1 MEERKTVLT
10 VDNVS
15 VQYRKNSS
23 PSFIDIIKGLFKKD
37 KDDGGFWALRNL
49 SFSLQQGD
57 VLGVIGRNGAG
68 KSTTM
73 KTVSGTLT
81 PASGTITHEGK
92 ICALLELGAGFD
104 REMTVK
110 ENVYLR
116 GALMGYSKE
125 FIDSKYDEMIDFADM
140 REFEDNPFRTL
151 SSGMKSRIAF
161 AIASMVEP
169 DIIILDEVFAVGDG
183 DFKKKS
189 QERMQEIIGS
199 GKATAL
205 IVSHNLTTVRKQCN
219 KVLWLNKGRT
229 VMFGEA
235 NAVCDEYKKFMDT
248 GILPETES
256 LKAVEEQPK
265 NKLKKSPKK
274 KLLETGIY
282 LLFIIAAIMGGF
294 IWSQYDLLRAYT
306 ISRTTESEQ
315 ILAVADNY
323 HRGIAEALS
332 ANTSNWDYSVF
343 ESSAESIMN
352 DDKSYHEVAKEVLRD
367 AGDVDSESYRMTLA
381 AAEIE
386 SVRYVQMARLDAL
399 VSEMQAEFYAAPQG
413 KYSSPIAYAYL
424 HCNRF
429 YDLEEDCDE
438 DMQDIVEDI
447 RAELRK
453 TGQPEYLADHVW
465 NVYKAEKIYLLAY
478 YCDTLSQ

>member
-10 VDNVS
+10 LDNVS
-15 VQYRKNSS
+15 VQYRKNTSN
-23 PSFIDIIKGLFKKD
+23 SFVDIILNLFRKD

-73 KTVSGTLT
+73 KAVSGTLT

-219 KVLWLNKGRT
+219 KVLWLNKGRM

-248 GILPETES
+248 GELPETES
-256 LKAVEEQPK
+256 LKKVEAQPK

-274 KLLETGIY
+274 RLVETFIY
-282 LLFIIAAIMGGF
+282 IALILAAVAGGF
-294 IWSQYDLLRAYT
+294 VWAQYDLLKSYV
-306 ISRTTESEQ
+306 ISHTQESQQ
-315 ILAVADNY
+315 ILSIAGNY
-323 HRGIAEALS
+323 HSEIDGLLS
-332 ANTSNWDYSVF
+332 ATTANWDYSIF
-343 ESSAESIMN
+343 ESSAEAIISGDI
-352 DDKSYHEVAKEVLRD
+352 SYREVAKEVLRT
-367 AGDVDSESYRMTLA
+367 AGTVDSESYRFTLA

-386 SVRYVQMARLDAL
+386 AVKYVHMARLDAL
-399 VSEMQAEFYAAPQG
+399 VAEMHQEFDAAPEG
-413 KYSSPIAYAYL
+413 KYRSPMVYSYL
-424 HCNRF
+424 HCDRF
-429 YDLEEDCDE
+429 YELEEACDN
-438 DMQDIVEDI
+438 DMQDIVEEI

-453 TGQPEYLADHVW
+453 NGGAEELADHVW
-465 NVYKAEKIYLLAY
+465 NAYKSEKVYLLAY
-478 YCDTLSQ
+478 YCVKLR

>member
-23 PSFIDIIKGLFKKD
+23 PSFYEIIKNLFKKD

-73 KTVSGTLT
+73 KTVSGTLA

-248 GILPETES
+248 GVLPETES
-256 LKAVEEQPK
+256 LKAVEAEPK

-274 KLLETGIY
+274 KLLEACIY
-282 LLFIIAAIMGGF
+282 LLFVLAAALGCF
-294 IWSQYDLLRAYT
+294 VWSQYDLLRSYT
-306 ISRTTESEQ
+306 ISRNTESEQ
-315 ILAVADNY
+315 ILAVADDY
-323 HRGIAEALS
+323 HHGIAEMLS
-332 ANTSNWDYSVF
+332 ANTENWDYSLF
-343 ESSAESIMN
+343 ESSTEAIMN
-352 DDKSYHEVAKEVLRD
+352 DDKSYHEVAKEVLRE
-367 AGDVDSESYRMTLA
+367 AGDVDSEGYRMTLA

-386 SVRYVQMARLDAL
+386 AVRYVQMARLDAL
-399 VSEMQAEFYAAPQG
+399 AAEMQAEYEAAPQG
-413 KYSSPIAYAYL
+413 KYRSPIAYAYL
-424 HCNRF
+424 NCDRF
-429 YDLEEDCDE
+429 YDLEEACDE

-453 TGQPEYLADHVW
+453 TGQPEDLADHVW
-465 NVYKAEKIYLLAY
+465 NAYKAEKIYLLAY
-478 YCDTLSQ
+478 YCDILGQ

>member
-10 VDNVS
+10 LDNVS
-15 VQYRKNSS
+15 VQYRKNNSTS
-23 PSFIDIIKGLFKKD
+23 AVEIIKNIFKKD
-37 KDDGGFWALRNL
+37 KDSGGFWALRNL

-57 VLGVIGRNGAG
+57 MLGVIGRNGAG

-116 GALMGYSKE
+116 GALLGYSKE
-125 FIDSKYDEMIDFADM
+125 FIDSKYDEIIDFADM

-161 AIASMVEP
+161 SIASMVEP

-189 QERMQEIIGS
+189 QERMQEIIGNGS
-199 GKATAL
+199 TTAL
-205 IVSHNLTTVRKQCN
+205 IVSHNLSTVRKQCN
-219 KVLWLNKGRT
+219 KVLWLNKGRM

-235 NAVCDEYKKFMDT
+235 NEVCDEYKKFMDT
-248 GILPETES
+248 GVLPETES
-256 LKAVEEQPK
+256 LKKVDAHPK

-274 KLLETGIY
+274 RLLETLIY
-282 LLFIIAAIMGGF
+282 FLLILAAVLGGF
-294 IWSQYDLLRAYT
+294 VWAQYDLLKSYAISHSQDSKEILT
-306 ISRTTESEQ
+306 I
-315 ILAVADNY
+315 AGNY
-323 HRGIAEALS
+323 HEDIDQILS
-332 ANTSNWDYSVF
+332 ANTTNWDYTIF
-343 ESSAESIMN
+343 EEAAPAIMN
-352 DDKSYHEVAKEVLRD
+352 DEISYREVAKEVLRN
-367 AGDVDSESYRMTLA
+367 AGTVDSESYRLTLA

-386 SVRYVQMARLDAL
+386 AVKHVHMARLDAL
-399 VSEMQAEFYAAPQG
+399 VAEMRADFEAQPQG
-413 KYSSPIAYAYL
+413 KYRSLMVYSYL
-424 HCNRF
+424 HCDKF
-429 YDLEEDCDE
+429 YELEEACDD
-438 DMQDIVEDI
+438 DMQDIIEEI

-453 TGQPEYLADHVW
+453 SGLPEDTADQVW
-465 NVYKAEKIYLLAY
+465 NAYKSEKVYLLAY
-478 YCDTLSQ
+478 YCVQLR

>member
-10 VDNVS
+10 LDNVS
-15 VQYRKNSS
+15 VQYKKNTS
-23 PSFIDIIKGLFKKD
+23 PSFIDIIRNIFKKD

-73 KTVSGTLT
+73 KAVSGTLT

-248 GILPETES
+248 GELPETET
-256 LKAVEEQPK
+256 LKKVEEKPK
-265 NKLKKSPKK
+265 NRLKKSPKK
-274 KLLETGIY
+274 RLAETLVYFLL
-282 LLFIIAAIMGGF
+282 IIALIMGGF
-294 IWSQYDLLRAYT
+294 VWAQYDLLKSYV
-306 ISRTTESEQ
+306 ISRNHESAE
-315 ILAVADNY
+315 ILDIAENY
-323 HRGIAEALS
+323 HSQIDDMLS
-332 ANTSNWDYSVF
+332 ANTNNWDYSIF
-343 ESSAESIMN
+343 ENSAEAIISEDI
-352 DDKSYHEVAKEVLRD
+352 SYREVAKEVLRT
-367 AGDVDSESYRMTLA
+367 AGTVDSESYKFTLA

-386 SVRYVQMARLDAL
+386 AVKYVHMARLDAL
-399 VSEMQAEFYAAPQG
+399 VAEMHAEFDAAPEG
-413 KYSSPIAYAYL
+413 KYRSPMVYSYL
-424 HCNRF
+424 HCDRF
-429 YDLEEDCDE
+429 YELEEACDN
-438 DMQDIVEDI
+438 DMQDIVEEI

-453 TGQPEYLADHVW
+453 NGEPEELADQVW
-465 NVYKAEKIYLLAY
+465 NAYKTEKVYLLAY
-478 YCDTLSQ
+478 YCVKLR

>member
-10 VDNVS
+10 LDNVS
-15 VQYRKNSS
+15 VQYKKNTS
-23 PSFIDIIKGLFKKD
+23 PSFIDIIRNIFKKD

-73 KTVSGTLT
+73 KAVSGTLT

-248 GILPETES
+248 GELPETET
-256 LKAVEEQPK
+256 LKKVEEKPK
-265 NKLKKSPKK
+265 NRLKKSPKK
-274 KLLETGIY
+274 RLAETLVYFLL
-282 LLFIIAAIMGGF
+282 IIALIMGGF
-294 IWSQYDLLRAYT
+294 VWAQYDLLKSYV
-306 ISRTTESEQ
+306 ISHNHESAE
-315 ILAVADNY
+315 ILDIAENY
-323 HRGIAEALS
+323 HTQIDDMLS
-332 ANTSNWDYSVF
+332 ANTNNWDYSIF
-343 ESSAESIMN
+343 ESSAEAIISEDI
-352 DDKSYHEVAKEVLRD
+352 SYREVAKEVLRT
-367 AGDVDSESYRMTLA
+367 AGTVDSESYKFTLA

-386 SVRYVQMARLDAL
+386 AVKHVHMARLDAL
-399 VSEMQAEFYAAPQG
+399 VEEMHAEFDAAPEG
-413 KYSSPIAYAYL
+413 KYRSPMVYSYL
-424 HCNRF
+424 HCDRF
-429 YDLEEDCDE
+429 YELEEACDN
-438 DMQDIVEDI
+438 DMQDIVEEI

-453 TGQPEYLADHVW
+453 NGEPEELADQVW
-465 NVYKAEKIYLLAY
+465 NAYKTEKVYLLAY
-478 YCDTLSQ
+478 YCVKLR

>member
-10 VDNVS
+10 LDNVS
-15 VQYRKNSS
+15 VQYKKNTS
-23 PSFIDIIKGLFKKD
+23 PSFIDIIRNIFKKD

-73 KTVSGTLT
+73 KAVSGTLT

-248 GILPETES
+248 GELPETET
-256 LKAVEEQPK
+256 LKKVEEKPK
-265 NKLKKSPKK
+265 NRLKKSPKK
-274 KLLETGIY
+274 RLAETLVYFLL
-282 LLFIIAAIMGGF
+282 IIALIMGGF
-294 IWSQYDLLRAYT
+294 VWAQYDLLKSYV
-306 ISRTTESEQ
+306 ISHNHESAE
-315 ILAVADNY
+315 ILDIAENY
-323 HRGIAEALS
+323 HSQIDDMLS
-332 ANTSNWDYSVF
+332 ANTNNWDYSIF
-343 ESSAESIMN
+343 ENSAEAIISEDI
-352 DDKSYHEVAKEVLRD
+352 SYREVAKEVLRT
-367 AGDVDSESYRMTLA
+367 AGTVDSESYKFTLA

-386 SVRYVQMARLDAL
+386 AVKHVHMARLDAL
-399 VSEMQAEFYAAPQG
+399 VEEMHAEFDAAPEG
-413 KYSSPIAYAYL
+413 KYRSPMVYSYL
-424 HCNRF
+424 HCDRF
-429 YDLEEDCDE
+429 YELEEACDN
-438 DMQDIVEDI
+438 DMQDIVEEI

-453 TGQPEYLADHVW
+453 NGEPEELADQVW
-465 NVYKAEKIYLLAY
+465 NAYKTEKVYLLAY
-478 YCDTLSQ
+478 YCVKLR